1 MKVTIK
7 NIIKEDNSEGNKL
20 RYIDK
25 VVSRMSPPY
34 IRQLIGFDIPQK
46 YWKMVMCKV
55 FDVDEKNVE
64 RFYFLKTD
72 DDRQSNHLTFTTRFS
87 SPRGKVTY
95 EETGFNW
102 ELKETTNIGDGKIK
116 TLWKESP
123 SSFHPEGIDQIIIND
138 FMGRQIYW
146 MDKIRNEWEVK
157 EYETGSGDLIL
168 WSGSSG
174 TYIDYRDKLNESKES
189 STDKE
194 ERLINFILPKLEPP
208 YFKTLESFSIPRELY
223 PKILKKLFN
232 RDIRFVGQFDSK
244 HNGYMYTVWEKKDW
258 GSELDIYMERTWS
271 GWWYISDYD
280 EDGRDI
286 YYEDNNGNKEIKE
299 YDEFGNIIYNYNEK
313 EGGVLLDKRK
323 NNLNE
328 TEDKVD
334 RYLTKVSQIIKP
346 PYIESMMEH
355 DIPKEYWSSLM
366 SKVLGVRVG
375 YVLKRKYTSEY
386 EVFDLFD
393 NERVYR
399 EEIVSNEPNRWEI
412 VDHKVSGKWDINHY
426 TITGFDGYKIQVNE
440 YLHDDKGNLI
450 YWTQD
455 GRVMRDHRD
464 KNINESEDKV
474 NTFINKLI
482 PKLDPPYFYNLESFG
497 VPNDMWEDILSKIFG
512 YEVVRIR
519 KRLYKIDDYD
529 SNKRITENDEV
540 YWENERHEWSIWEY
554 DDEGRCTYYKDFRGN
569 ELIRRWDDQGNL
581 VYDSRDDQ
589 EGYRV
594 DLNESTQNVNKLYD
608 KMTQL
613 MRRPYG
619 DFLIKN
625 GYDQNMMKEQF
636 KRLFNKDVIV
646 DYYPFSH
653 YDGVDEYTLSV
664 MDKDGIILYKEQSS
678 TDTSNLFWEELK
690 YGSKSSNGNESVMD
704 FAWYI
709 NSNGTKDVKIYD
721 EDMNFMNY
729 STGPGDLPWSS
740 LTDDI
745 RNNKFFDLNY

>member
-102 ELKETTNIGDGKIK
+102 ELAETTNIGDGKIK

-286 YYEDNNGNKEIKE
+286 YYEDSHGNKEIKE

-323 NNLNE
+323 NNL
-328 TEDKVD
+328 
-334 RYLTKVSQIIKP
+334 
-346 PYIESMMEH
+346 
-355 DIPKEYWSSLM
+355 
-366 SKVLGVRVG
+366 
-375 YVLKRKYTSEY
+375 
-386 EVFDLFD
+386 
-393 NERVYR
+393 
-399 EEIVSNEPNRWEI
+399 
-412 VDHKVSGKWDINHY
+412 
-426 TITGFDGYKIQVNE
+426 
-440 YLHDDKGNLI
+440 
-450 YWTQD
+450 
-455 GRVMRDHRD
+455 
-464 KNINESEDKV
+464 NESEDKV

-529 SNKRITENDEV
+529 SNNHITNQHYEV

-554 DDEGRCTYYKDFRGN
+554 DDEGRCTYYKDFRGD

-664 MDKDGIILYKEQSS
+664 MGKDGIILYKEQSS

-729 STGPGDLPWSS
+729 STGHGDLPWSS